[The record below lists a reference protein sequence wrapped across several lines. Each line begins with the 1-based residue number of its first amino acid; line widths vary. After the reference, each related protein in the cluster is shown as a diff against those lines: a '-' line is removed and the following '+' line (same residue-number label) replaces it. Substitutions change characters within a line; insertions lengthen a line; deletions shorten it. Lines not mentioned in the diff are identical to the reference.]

1 MKISVRSAGPLV
13 LLLAPTLGPL
23 PLQAQ
28 DWPVLAPGV
37 EVRIDAPVYQGRAM
51 VVRAEGGELELV
63 VPGLA
68 QTVVVPASSV
78 RRLEAR
84 IRRTGWQGARRGA
97 LWGAPIGVAVG
108 LFGDGVE
115 DADDFWNSSAG
126 LAVAM
131 GLFGAGVGGAI
142 GAVWRGHRWV
152 SVAIPAAPAIGLGP
166 GGRLEV
172 VVRYTPGR

>member
-1 MKISVRSAGPLV
+1 MKISVRTAGLLV

-37 EVRIDAPVYQGRAM
+37 EVRIDAPAYQGRAM
-51 VVRAEGGELELV
+51 VVRAEGGELELA

-84 IRRTGWQGARRGA
+84 VRRTGWQGARRGA
-97 LWGAPIGVAVG
+97 LWGAPIGVAAG
-108 LFGDGVE
+108 LFGDPPE
-115 DADDFWNSSAG
+115 DEDGFWNSSAG
-126 LAVAM
+126 VAVGM
-131 GLFGAGVGGAI
+131 GLVGAGIGAAI
-142 GAVWRGHRWV
+142 GATWAGHRWV
-152 SVAIPAAPAIGLGP
+152 RVAVPAASAVGLGP
-166 GGRLEV
+166 GGRFEV